1 MGAGRLKLV
10 AALLAGILVLALVW
24 LMLSPRGGGSGG
36 RGPGGSPRMQQG
48 SNPNLDV
55 RFSYDARYFTVGPF
69 IDNAE
74 FPFLLEGEG
83 WGMQGKRI
91 RGMAT
96 LLHAEPVSA
105 LYDWLGVMQM
115 EGLEKYYQL
124 KPDGEPLYEDWQVDG
139 GLAVHQQLSY
149 VITADDPRLP
159 GYFPEELRT
168 AAGKGDRVYIEGW
181 VFFNDNDLFFFQAV
195 SGMPLDE
202 GQREACDDVLQ
213 SLKFNA
219 MLGAG
224 RSEPQ
229 PDPGDGNTE
238 APAGE

>member
-1 MGAGRLKLV
+1 MGAGRLKIV

-24 LMLSPRGGGSGG
+24 LVLSPRGGGG

-83 WGMQGKRI
+83 WNMQGKRI

-105 LYDWLGVMQM
+105 LYDWLGVMHM

-124 KPDGEPLYEDWQVDG
+124 EPDGEPLYEDWQVDG
-139 GLAVHQQLSY
+139 RLAVHQKLSY
-149 VITADDPRLP
+149 RVTEDSPRLP
-159 GYFPEELRT
+159 AYFPEEVRD
-168 AAGKGDRVYIEGW
+168 GVGRGDRIHIEGW
-181 VFFNDNDLFFFQAV
+181 VFFNDNDL
-195 SGMPLDE
+195 S
-202 GQREACDDVLQ
+202 
-213 SLKFNA
+213 
-219 MLGAG
+219 
-224 RSEPQ
+224 
-229 PDPGDGNTE
+229 
-238 APAGE
+238 